1 MNHVARLSLD
11 RDYFDNIRKVPARS
25 GWYPSHESIL
35 TCLREQIRAQRHLLS
50 MLEVRALTKRYTTT
64 TAVDDV
70 SFTVKPYEVLGY
82 LGPNG
87 SGKSTTV
94 NIITG
99 LLEPTGGEVLFE
111 GRSIQSQLIEYKR
124 RLGYVPESPH
134 LYPHL
139 TGTEYLQ
146 LTGRLRGLP
155 KRQLDSKIDELLQ
168 LFGLGASRH
177 SRIASYSK
185 GMRQKVL
192 ISAAL
197 LHNPDI
203 LVFDE
208 PLSGLDVTS
217 ALVFRNLVKM
227 LARDGKIILYSS
239 HVLEVV
245 EKVCT
250 QVMILRKG
258 RMVANDSVENLR
270 TLMKLPSLEDIFSE
284 LVLEQD
290 IETTAN
296 AIVDVMKA

>member
-1 MNHVARLSLD
+1 
-11 RDYFDNIRKVPARS
+11 
-25 GWYPSHESIL
+25 
-35 TCLREQIRAQRHLLS
+35 
-50 MLEVRALTKRYTTT
+50 MLEARGLTKRYTTV
-64 TAVDDV
+64 TAIEDV
-70 SFTVKPYEVLGY
+70 SFTVKPYEILGY

-94 NIITG
+94 NIITA
-99 LLEPTGGEVLFE
+99 LLEPTRGEVLFE
-111 GRSIQSQLIEYKR
+111 GRSIQSQLIDYKR

-139 TGTEYLQ
+139 TGREYLQ

-155 KRQLDSKIDELLQ
+155 RRTLDKKIDDLLQ
-168 LFGLGASRH
+168 LFALGSSRH
-177 SRIASYSK
+177 SPIASYSK

-197 LHNPDI
+197 QHNPDI

-217 ALVFRNLVKM
+217 ALIFRNLVKS

-245 EKVCT
+245 EKICT

-258 RMVANDSVENLR
+258 QVVANDSVQNLR
-270 TLMKLPSLEDIFSE
+270 SLMQLGSLEDIFSE

-290 IETTAN
+290 IDATAN
-296 AIVDVMKA
+296 AIVEVMKT

>member
-1 MNHVARLSLD
+1 
-11 RDYFDNIRKVPARS
+11 
-25 GWYPSHESIL
+25 
-35 TCLREQIRAQRHLLS
+35 
-50 MLEVRALTKRYTTT
+50 MLEARRLTKRFTTV
-64 TAVDDV
+64 TAIDDV
-70 SFTVKPYEVLGY
+70 SFTVKPYQVLGY

-99 LLEPTGGEVLFE
+99 LLEPTRGEVLFD
-111 GRSIQSQLIEYKR
+111 GRSIQSQLIDYKR
-124 RLGYVPESPH
+124 RIGYVPEVAH

-139 TGTEYLQ
+139 TGREYLQ
-146 LTGRLRGLP
+146 LVGRLRGLE
-155 KRQLDSKIDELLQ
+155 KRTLDKKIDDLLQ
-168 LFGLGASRH
+168 LFSLGASRH
-177 SRIASYSK
+177 SPIASYSK

-203 LVFDE
+203 LIFDE

-217 ALVFRNLVKM
+217 ALVFRNLVKT
-227 LARDGKIILYSS
+227 LAREGKMILYSS

-250 QVMILRKG
+250 HVMILRKG
-258 RMVANDSVENLR
+258 QVVANDSVEGLR
-270 TLMKLPSLEDIFSE
+270 TLMHLPSLEDIFSE

-290 IETTAN
+290 IDTTAS
-296 AIVDVMKA
+296 AIVDVMKT

>member
-1 MNHVARLSLD
+1 
-11 RDYFDNIRKVPARS
+11 
-25 GWYPSHESIL
+25 
-35 TCLREQIRAQRHLLS
+35 
-50 MLEVRALTKRYTTT
+50 MLEARGLTKRYTTV
-64 TAVDDV
+64 TAIEDV
-70 SFTVKPYEVLGY
+70 NFTVKPYQILGY

-94 NIITG
+94 NIITA
-99 LLEPTGGEVLFE
+99 LLEPTRGEVLFE
-111 GRSIQSQLIEYKR
+111 SQLIDYKR

-139 TGTEYLQ
+139 TGREYLQ

-155 KRQLDSKIDELLQ
+155 KRTLDKKIDDLLQ
-168 LFGLGASRH
+168 LFSLGASRH
-177 SRIASYSK
+177 SPIASYSK

-217 ALVFRNLVKM
+217 ALVFRNLVKS
-227 LARDGKIILYSS
+227 LAREGKIILYSS

-245 EKVCT
+245 EKICT

-258 RMVANDSVENLR
+258 HVVANDSVENLR
-270 TLMKLPSLEDIFSE
+270 SLMQLGSLEDIFSE

-290 IETTAN
+290 IDTTAN
-296 AIVDVMKA
+296 AIVDVMKT

>member
-1 MNHVARLSLD
+1 
-11 RDYFDNIRKVPARS
+11 
-25 GWYPSHESIL
+25 
-35 TCLREQIRAQRHLLS
+35 
-50 MLEVRALTKRYTTT
+50 MLEARALTKRFTTT

-70 SFTVKPYEVLGY
+70 SFIVKPYEVLGY

-94 NIITG
+94 NMITG
-99 LLEPTGGEVLFE
+99 LLEPTRGQVLLD

-124 RLGYVPESPH
+124 RLGYVPEQAH

-139 TGTEYLQ
+139 TGREYLQ
-146 LTGRLRGLP
+146 LVGRLRGLA
-155 KRQLDSKIDELLQ
+155 KKSLDRKIDDLLQ
-168 LFGLGASRH
+168 LFGLGAARH
-177 SRIASYSK
+177 SPIGSYSK

-208 PLSGLDVTS
+208 PMSGLDVTTG
-217 ALVFRNLVKM
+217 LVFRDLVKS
-227 LARDGKIILYSS
+227 LAREGKIILYSS

-245 EKVCT
+245 EKICT
-250 QVMILRKG
+250 NVMILRKG
-258 RMVANDSVENLR
+258 RVAANDTVEGLR
-270 TLMKLPSLEDIFSE
+270 KLMHLPSLEDIFSE

-290 IETTAN
+290 TETTAN
-296 AIVDVMKA
+296 SIVDVMKGA

>member
-1 MNHVARLSLD
+1 
-11 RDYFDNIRKVPARS
+11 
-25 GWYPSHESIL
+25 
-35 TCLREQIRAQRHLLS
+35 
-50 MLEVRALTKRYTTT
+50 MLEVRNLTKRFTTT

-70 SFTVKPYEVLGY
+70 SFTVKPFEVLGY

-94 NIITG
+94 NIVTG
-99 LLEPTGGEVLFE
+99 LLEPTGGEVLFN
-111 GRSIQSQLIEYKR
+111 GASIQKDLIGYKR

-146 LTGRLRGLP
+146 LAGRLRGLE
-155 KRQLDSKIDELLQ
+155 KRQVDSKIEEFLL
-168 LFGLGASRH
+168 LFGLGAARH

-217 ALVFRNLVKM
+217 ALVFRNLVKR
-227 LARDGKIILYSS
+227 LAEDGKMVLYSS

-245 EKVCT
+245 EKICT
-250 QVMILRKG
+250 NVMILRKG
-258 RMVANDSVENLR
+258 QVVANDTVENLR
-270 TLMKLPSLEDIFSE
+270 ELMKLASLEAIFSE

-296 AIVDVMKA
+296 AIVDAMKA

>member
-1 MNHVARLSLD
+1 
-11 RDYFDNIRKVPARS
+11 
-25 GWYPSHESIL
+25 
-35 TCLREQIRAQRHLLS
+35 
-50 MLEVRALTKRYTTT
+50 MLEVRHLTKRYTTT

-70 SFTVKPYEVLGY
+70 SFIVKPFEVLGY

-99 LLEPTGGEVLFE
+99 LLEPTGGEVLFN
-111 GRSIQSQLIEYKR
+111 GRSIQDQWIDYKR

-146 LTGRLRGLP
+146 LAGRLRGLA
-155 KRQLDSKIDELLQ
+155 KHALDAKIDELLQ
-168 LFGLGASRH
+168 LLGLGAARH

-217 ALVFRNLVKM
+217 ALVFRNLVKR
-227 LARDGKIILYSS
+227 LAEDGKIVLYSS

-245 EKVCT
+245 EKICT
-250 QVMILRKG
+250 HVMILRKG
-258 RMVANDSVENLR
+258 HVVANDTVENLR
-270 TLMKLPSLEDIFSE
+270 NLMQLPSLEDIFSE

-290 IETTAN
+290 IDSTAS
-296 AIVDVMKA
+296 AIVGVMKA